1 MSRFDNRSRVSTYIQ
16 SWVSGEPDFGAFES
30 IATTT
35 VGPAGASTVTFNN
48 IPQTY
53 KHLQI
58 RCISRS
64 AGTET
69 VEGGLLMVYASPH
82 ANNAY
87 WHRINGNG
95 ATATSAN
102 SGGESYSTFVSFIT
116 KSTDTASVF
125 GVAILDILDYA
136 DTNKTKTYRSIGGWD
151 SNGSGNISMG
161 SGLNRDASAIT
172 SIALALNSGSNFV
185 QYSSFALY
193 GIKG

>member
-1 MSRFDNRSRVSTYIQ
+1 MSRFDNRSRVSTYTQ
-16 SWVSGEPDFGAFES
+16 SWVGGEPDFGAFDS

-35 VGPAGASTVTFNN
+35 LSTATATVTFSS
-48 IPQTY
+48 IPATY

-69 VEGGLLMVYASPH
+69 TEGGLLMVYASPH

-87 WHRINGNG
+87 WHRINGDG

-102 SGGESYSTFVSFIT
+102 SGGESYSTFVSLIT
-116 KSTDTASVF
+116 KSTNTANVF
-125 GVAILDILDYA
+125 GVAILDILDYSN
-136 DTNKTKTYRSIGGWD
+136 TNKTKTYRSIGGWD
-151 SNGSGNISMG
+151 SNGSGNISMA
-161 SGLNRDASAIT
+161 SGLNRDTSAIT
-172 SIALALNSGSNFV
+172 SITLALNSGSNFV
-185 QYSSFALY
+185 QYSHFALY